1 MRIAYALIFWAA
13 GILSTVS
20 AFFMAGAGAL
30 FFAALA
36 YGIGVFCIVRGYLS
50 IDQCMEG

>member
-1 MRIAYALIFWAA
+1 MKIAYALIFWAA

-36 YGIGVFCIVRGYLS
+36 YSIGLYCIFRGHS
-50 IDQCMEG
+50 MVGFF